1 MNGKELVNKT
11 KVKSFIKTWK
21 KNNKKNF
28 SPALFKST
36 ATNVCHISKL
46 KSWF

>member
-21 KNNKKNF
+21 KKQQKE
-28 SPALFKST
+28 LF
-36 ATNVCHISKL
+36 AGIV
-46 KSWF
+46 